1 MLFDQVLSRANA
13 TIDRRA
19 FVGLQGRCRDVAV
32 NACRRKNNEAAIDD
46 DVAPHLSGNDGFGA
60 EDVAANRA
68 VVHEDEHSIIDPE
81 VYIAGNGTGDLDAV
95 LKAKIAGNFF
105 TRGDDGLDVLCT
117 NVDRLCQAGGPGA

>member
-1 MLFDQVLSRANA
+1 MIDQVLDS
-13 TIDRRA
+13 TDSSVDRSSFLR
-19 FVGLQGRCRDVAV
+19 LQRDCSDIAV

-68 VVHEDEHSIIDPE
+68 VVNEDEHSIIDPE

-105 TRGDDGLDVLCT
+105 TRGDDGLDVLGT